1 MKKKFLLCLLAL
13 LLILGIAGFLSYY
26 HVDGT
31 ELPAIQELT
40 GEYTA
45 SVVKTQ
51 NSFNNYQPQEYTL
64 SSEQVLAFQRLLQSS
79 SFTRHFSKHRRYEG
93 FHDTYSIVLELYNDQ
108 GKQVDFIQIFFV
120 EDLYFTISAPYSGER
135 LSLNVRNDQLDE
147 KLDTILMSCTPE

>member
-1 MKKKFLLCLLAL
+1 MKKKYLLCLIAL

-31 ELPAIQELT
+31 ELPAIQGLT

-64 SSEQVLAFQRLLQSS
+64 SPEQVLAFRELLQSS
-79 SFTRHFSKHRRYEG
+79 SFTSHFSRHHRYEG
-93 FHDTYSIVLELYNDQ
+93 FHDTYSIVLELYDDQ
-108 GKQVDFIQIFFV
+108 GKQLDFIQIFFV
-120 EDLYFTISAPYSGER
+120 EDLYFTISAPYSSER

-147 KLDTILMSCTPE
+147 VLDAILVSNNP